1 MKKKPKYIH
10 VEVVQLVVSGDD
22 HEHVHIY
29 DKVIKTNQTP
39 EEVASSFSVDIY
51 PCKKSGVG
59 TDGEG
64 VYMTSTDRANA
75 KAHKERAEHYKE
87 MTDMAGDELHFEKCQ
102 GQELL
107 DTLTAIENM
116 GDPLIAM
123 VCKNAK
129 EKHHINKLV
138 HTRKLFP
145 ISYR

>member
-10 VEVVQLVVSGDD
+10 VEVVQLVGSGDD

-51 PCKKSGVG
+51 PCNKKGM
-59 TDGEG
+59 DNGEG
-64 VYMTSTDRANA
+64 GVDFNSKDRANA

-87 MTDMAGDELHFEKCQ
+87 MTDTAIGELHFEKCQ
-102 GQELL
+102 GEDLL
-107 DTLTAIENM
+107 NVLTAIENM

-138 HTRKLFP
+138 HARKLFP